1 MDFYTNP
8 WFYATAIA
16 VVAWLFHAR
25 KLEALSNFY
34 TGSVVIYKKDYSEV
48 INCMSQAKQ
57 ENNHCVVMLQGV
69 KAFLFARFIKASF
82 DSSKVAVFSGI
93 YLST

>member
-69 KAFLFARFIKASF
+69 KASGEAVLVFTKVEKDGDKPKLF
-82 DSSKVAVFSGI
+82 
-93 YLST
+93 